1 MKNQSGNGKY
11 MKSFLQTKIAMLLL
25 GLAMCLSLALGITLA
40 SPTATAGA
48 ETALAPYSIIYI
60 EGIERG
66 QPFTSKASRAD
77 SSTTAGIWEQTAI
90 IHIWAIRPR
99 GMLPSIRT
107 AF

>member
-1 MKNQSGNGKY
+1 MKNQSGNGKC
-11 MKSFLQTKIAMLLL
+11 MKSLLQTKIAMLLL

-60 EGIERG
+60 EGIEGG
-66 QPFTSKASRAD
+66 QLNDGWYLGTD
-77 SSTTAGIWEQTAI
+77 GYHTYMGDIWV
-90 IHIWAIRPR
+90 IRPR

>member
-11 MKSFLQTKIAMLLL
+11 MKSLLQTKIAMLLL
-25 GLAMCLSLALGITLA
+25 GLAMCLSLALGVVFA
-40 SPTATAGA
+40 APT
-48 ETALAPYSIIYI
+48 
-60 EGIERG
+60 
-66 QPFTSKASRAD
+66 
-77 SSTTAGIWEQTAI
+77 GIWEQTAI